1 MSDLTAMVRSVV
13 DDNRYMTLGTV
24 EPDGLPRL
32 TPVYFT
38 HDGYRS
44 FYWVSEPGSQHSRNL
59 AREPRL
65 SIVIF
70 DSRRLPGAGEAVYL
84 SATARQV
91 PDEELAAECEIA
103 FRDVGGGAEPFAPEE
118 LCGGAELRLYRA
130 DITSYAVHIRG
141 GDPDY
146 GTGVDKRMTVVM

>member
-1 MSDLTAMVRSVV
+1 MSDLTAMVRGVI

-38 HDGYRS
+38 HDDYRS
-44 FYWVSEPGSQHSRNL
+44 LYWVSAPGSQHSRNL

-65 SIVIF
+65 SIVVF
-70 DSRRLPGAGEAVYL
+70 DSRRRPGDGEAVYL

-91 PDEELAAECEIA
+91 PDDELDRECAIA
-103 FRDVGGGAEPFAPEE
+103 FRDVGGGAEPFAPAE
-118 LCGGAELRLYRA
+118 LRGDAELRLYRA
-130 DITSYAVHIRG
+130 GITGYAVHIRG
-141 GDPDY
+141 GHPVY
-146 GTGVDKRMTVVM
+146 GTGIDKRMTVVM